1 MYPEVQFSTKG
12 TAAQVDKNIE
22 TLRQARIV
30 QSKIAAA
37 KQNIPVRKLLNATTL
52 LSYKYCTISQ

>member
-1 MYPEVQFSTKG
+1 MYPEVQFSKKG

-22 TLRQARIV
+22 KLRQARIV

-37 KQNIPVRKLLNATTL
+37 KQNIPVRKLLSAFYL
-52 LSYKYCTISQ
+52 AFI